1 MTDPLACLH
10 EHGLKRTPRRLA
22 VIRLFQEQNRRL
34 DAPEVH
40 RLLSP
45 SLPRLGLPTVYRIL
59 EELREIGLLV
69 RVTDE
74 DRRLHYTM
82 CRSTQRHHHHFVCR
96 RCLKVEEVEYCT
108 FREIRA
114 YIERELNCS
123 CERLTM
129 QIEGLCA
136 ACRGAEATSAN
147 HPQENP

>member
-34 DAPEVH
+34 DALEVH

-45 SLPRLGLPTVYRIL
+45 VLPKLGLPTVYRIL

-69 RVTDE
+69 RVQGE
-74 DRRLHYTM
+74 DQRLHYSL
-82 CRSTQRHHHHFVCR
+82 CRSSVRHHHHFVCR

-108 FREIRA
+108 FREIRT

-136 ACRGAEATSAN
+136 TCRDAKAAPAAP
-147 HPQENP
+147 PQENP